1 MYILGTEFSSTGKRE
16 PMWKTQRLLDS
27 RMWRFLLLTRGTR
40 HSRDTSRTWKF
51 LWKVIWIL
59 YHIIRE
65 HLPAKKFLSCI
76 AQITFPPF
84 SQIWASWSFFPG
96 RQKQKNGLKAAR
108 MSGFWKNHKKH
119 FKKRLRVFSSVY
131 TGLLHT
137 QQLQWSYN
145 VVPGFYGRHLY
156 LVASLWT
163 FSSMR
168 VGDVD
173 TVEQMRRVPA
183 IHRKPGMV
191 HGFMSSK

>member
-16 PMWKTQRLLDS
+16 PMWKTQGLLDS

-40 HSRDTSRTWKF
+40 HSQDTSKTWKS

-96 RQKQKNGLKAAR
+96 RQKLKNGLKAAR
-108 MSGFWKNHKKH
+108 DIICASSCWPSPLKSTTVVNSRPSGQILRLCTPGFGFSHLSTYLFFWKNPKNI
-119 FKKRLRVFSSVY
+119 LRSVSGFPLVFM
-131 TGLLHT
+131 T
-137 QQLQWSYN
+137 QS
-145 VVPGFYGRHLY
+145 
-156 LVASLWT
+156 
-163 FSSMR
+163 
-168 VGDVD
+168 
-173 TVEQMRRVPA
+173 QML
-183 IHRKPGMV
+183 
-191 HGFMSSK
+191 

>member
-16 PMWKTQRLLDS
+16 TMWKTQRLLNS

-40 HSRDTSRTWKF
+40 HSQDTSKTWKS

-96 RQKQKNGLKAAR
+96 RQKLKNGLKAAR
-108 MSGFWKNHKKH
+108 DIICASSCWPSPLKSTTVVNSRPSGQIL
-119 FKKRLRVFSSVY
+119 RLC
-131 TGLLHT
+131 T
-137 QQLQWSYN
+137 
-145 VVPGFYGRHLY
+145 PGFGFSHLSTC
-156 LVASLWT
+156 LFFGKIPKT
-163 FSSMR
+163 F
-168 VGDVD
+168 
-173 TVEQMRRVPA
+173 
-183 IHRKPGMV
+183 
-191 HGFMSSK
+191 